1 MLNKLSFYIKRFW
14 LFFLAAPP
22 RVGDIVCYYPVSP
35 LDRERQK
42 VIIHKFTN
50 NRVIFRE
57 LYPDRTSMPEEL
69 SVEYFYSI
77 YILEKYCREFYPE
90 TKNDY

>member
-1 MLNKLSFYIKRFW
+1 MFDNIKFKLKRFW
-14 LFFLAAPP
+14 MFFLAAPP
-22 RVGDIVCYYPVSP
+22 RVGDIVCYYPVSI